1 MALIGW
7 DCQIAPGADTDLALR
22 QMVAAC
28 LRQIVP
34 NAQAIAAGVAN
45 PEHLHQLRIGL
56 RGLRSA
62 LHVFSD
68 WSSAVAP
75 DWQPRLGEVFI
86 QLGRTRDRDM
96 LQASVLPDLRAVHA
110 PLAELPP
117 APPRDLLARDVL
129 NHPDCTQL
137 FRDLIAFADGSLLP
151 SRTSPKQ
158 SRKRLRQAA
167 GARFAHL
174 HRQLLRDAKAYPQLN
189 EVQRHRVRKRLKRL
203 RYGVELLA
211 SVFPKG
217 AVKPY
222 LAHLQPAQAIL
233 GQYNDLVVAEQVFKQ
248 QLPAD
253 PRAWFALGWIAARQ
267 AALRQDASR
276 ALIRLAR
283 APTFW

>member
-7 DCQIAPGADTDLALR
+7 DCQIAPGADTDIALR
-22 QMVAAC
+22 QMVDAC

-34 NAQAIAAGVAN
+34 HARALSAGVAT
-45 PEHLHQLRIGL
+45 PEDLHQLRIGL

-62 LHVFSD
+62 LHVFGD
-68 WSSAVAP
+68 WSTAVDP
-75 DWQPRLGEVFI
+75 HWQPRLGEVFI
-86 QLGRTRDRDM
+86 QLGSTRDHDM
-96 LQASVLPDLRAVHA
+96 LQASVLPALRAVHA

-117 APPRDLLARDVL
+117 APPCDMAREVL

-137 FRDLIAFADGSLLP
+137 FRELIAFSTNAPPP
-151 SRTSPKQ
+151 SRTSPKK
-158 SRKRLRQAA
+158 SRKTLRQAA

-222 LAHLQPAQAIL
+222 LAHLQPAQAVL
-233 GQYNDLVVAEQVFKQ
+233 GQYNDLVVAEQVFRQ

-267 AALRQDASR
+267 TSLRQDASR
-276 ALIRLAR
+276 ALVRLTR
-283 APTFW
+283 ASTFW